1 MVVGIQTQK
10 KTKQKR
16 KKSKRKKSKRNK
28 TKHKTKQK
36 RKHNKK
42 QKHSWG
48 AGYTTLGLPALQ
60 KEPKMNFIVC
70 FNRHLLKKK

>member
-1 MVVGIQTQK
+1 MIIGWWWGYRL
-10 KTKQKR
+10 R
-16 KKSKRKKSKRNK
+16 KKQNKKEKNQK
-28 TKHKTKQK
+28 EKNQNETK

>member
-1 MVVGIQTQK
+1 MKIGWWWGYRLRKNQNK
-10 KTKQKR
+10 KE

-28 TKHKTKQK
+28 TKTQQKTKY
-36 RKHNKK
+36 
-42 QKHSWG
+42 SWG